1 MAQKVLIV
9 EDEELIRNVL
19 TMWLNG
25 AGFDTFTAATAR
37 DGLRELYQQRPD
49 LVITDVLMPGMDGY
63 EFCERVREIS
73 DAPIMIL
80 TGLGKEEEKVKGLR
94 MGADDYMVKPVSL
107 DEFIARVE
115 VLLRRPRL
123 DSAPDTSSGRYTDGI
138 LTLDQNRH
146 EILIKGEKVQLTPT
160 EFKLL
165 AFLIESPGKT
175 RTFNEILDSVWD
187 SPEYAPDVIKWHIAG
202 LRSKIDEDADE
213 DDQRIV
219 TVRGIG
225 YRYDPPL

>member
-1 MAQKVLIV
+1 VAQKVLIV

-19 TMWLNG
+19 IMWLRG
-25 AGFDTFTAATAR
+25 AGYETVESSTAR
-37 DGLRELYQQRPD
+37 DGLRELFQQRPD
-49 LVITDVLMPGMDGY
+49 LVITDVVMPGMDGY

-107 DEFIARVE
+107 DEFLARVD
-115 VLLRRPRL
+115 VLLRRPRSDTGA
-123 DSAPDTSSGRYTDGI
+123 DSEGRYTDGI

-146 EILIKGEKVQLTPT
+146 EILVKGEKVQLTPT

-165 AFLIESPGKT
+165 SFLTEAPGKT
-175 RTFNEILDSVWD
+175 RSFYEILDSVWG
-187 SPEYAPDVIKWHIAG
+187 SPDYAPDVIKWHIAG
-202 LRSKIDEDADE
+202 LRSKIDEGAVDGG
-213 DDQRIV
+213 QHIV
-219 TVRGIG
+219 TVRGVG
-225 YRYDPPL
+225 YRYDPPR